1 MFVFNGIS
9 SKDMEIIVEEENNFI
24 AKARQRYN
32 QTDIDGMDSAYF
44 EELGYSPVDKTIKI
58 QILNPKKID
67 NILAWLNG
75 TGDLIFN
82 NRITKVRF
90 YNEIEPVRIANI
102 FTADVNFSRNPFWNK
117 YYDEFVTVN
126 NLIIN
131 DGTVYSKPL
140 IRLEKLDSEYIDLTI
155 NNIRFIYRFKD
166 DSYVEIDCERKIE
179 IYEGFNRSRQ
189 IEMGFQYPKLNPGEN
204 RVLINSGNATIK
216 VKRKDRWL

>member
-166 DSYVEIDCERKIE
+166 DSYVEIDCERKTE